1 MASTVTQ
8 AAERDDPADWLR
20 LIRSRR
26 VGAVTFHRL
35 MGEHGSARAA
45 LQALP
50 ELARAAGVEGYEV
63 CPLGVAQ
70 AEIKA
75 GRACGAQLLLWGGPG
90 YPAGLMDLADAPPV
104 LWTRGDTGL
113 LQRPMVAI
121 VGARNAS
128 SLGLRMARRLAE
140 GLGASG
146 QVVVSGLARGIDAAA
161 HEAALATGTVAVM
174 AGGVDVIYHE
184 ENADLAAQIAAKGC
198 LVAEHPPGLQPQ
210 TRHFPLRNRIIS
222 GLSRAVVVVEA
233 AARSGSLIT
242 ARDAADQGREV
253 LAVPGHPFDARAA
266 GCNMLLRDGA
276 TLVRHVGDVT
286 EALGLARGAGLQT
299 GAADPLAPE
308 AGALPGPVPVRRTLG
323 EMADLHGQI
332 LARLEPSP
340 LAEDQLIRDLA
351 MPPSLLAPALVSLE
365 LEGRILRAPGGL
377 VSRAE

>member
-174 AGGVDVIYHE
+174 AGGVDVIYPE

-332 LARLEPSP
+332 LARLGPSP